1 MAGTSARR
9 NPAHRRFIGNG
20 PGTENAAKSAQTAQ
34 ACLRME
40 RRRACARVLS
50 ANDTRSHAACAD
62 GFAACWLAV
71 RIYVLTE
78 ASSGAPLPRLVP
90 GKEKR
95 MRRRTRVVKPG
106 G

>member
-40 RRRACARVLS
+40 RRRACARVSS

-62 GFAACWLAV
+62 GFAACRLAV
-71 RIYVLTE
+71 RMTYERKRPAALRSPDYFFGE
-78 ASSGAPLPRLVP
+78 GKRKSDAP
-90 GKEKR
+90 
-95 MRRRTRVVKPG
+95 
-106 G
+106 